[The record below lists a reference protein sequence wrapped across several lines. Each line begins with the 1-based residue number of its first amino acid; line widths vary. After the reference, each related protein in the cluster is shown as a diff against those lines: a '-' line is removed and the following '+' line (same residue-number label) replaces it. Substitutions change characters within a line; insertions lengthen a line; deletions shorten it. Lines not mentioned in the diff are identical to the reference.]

1 MNHQGDG
8 GVGDGFSH
16 QVNALK
22 HRIGNG
28 GEGKEDDGRSAKH
41 QQVPG
46 EIPAV
51 TEDEPQNRGSQCRHA
66 EGTGNGDQHIELDGQ
81 PDLVHDI
88 GAVFLG
94 AGAHNTRDHGSS
106 QGRSHS
112 HRYVGKQA
120 VLAAVDTKQGKAF
133 FLGETFSTHQE
144 AEHGV
149 IHRTA

>member
-1 MNHQGDG
+1 MAEWVTD
-8 GVGDGFSH
+8 FPH

-66 EGTGNGDQHIELDGQ
+66 EGTGMAISILNLMVSRILYMTSVRFFWARERT
-81 PDLVHDI
+81 I
-88 GAVFLG
+88 LG
-94 AGAHNTRDHGSS
+94 IMEVPREEATATGTLESR
-106 QGRSHS
+106 
-112 HRYVGKQA
+112 RY
-120 VLAAVDTKQGKAF
+120 LPP
-133 FLGETFSTHQE
+133 
-144 AEHGV
+144 
-149 IHRTA
+149 